1 MRHYLSIL
9 LTTLLMMTY
18 GQVLAVPQLE
28 IKLVLPETVYVG
40 FELEAIVRISNP
52 PEGELIKILWIRL
65 RTPWGSTPLEEV
77 DLEMPP
83 GTNLSQKISL
93 RIPLGAKA
101 PAFANLK
108 AIIRIYDF
116 EGAKQVTLESE
127 GVNVLVEKAT
137 PQVILEIDTNRQ
149 NLTPEEPFELF
160 VSYSIADY
168 PGEESPTL
176 DVFMNDTLIVDNLS
190 LSLFSD
196 SLNFNL
202 TAPKEEGTYE
212 IEAVLNYVVGEER
225 CKTTIYVSRKF
236 GFREEEAW
244 NQILLANQSLEF
256 ANALYNTA
264 KDQIEVP
271 DKAPLSIQFAE
282 IRISQALEAFQ
293 EANNSVFHLA
303 KESYN
308 ASVAAIEV
316 ILQAYQDEISI
327 LLENLNQTFEEHI
340 RILTKPEIENITS
353 ALQVAAEIKDKI
365 PYEPENAATLF
376 ETAVSEILKANS
388 TLNSAIS
395 KYRFRIK
402 ILSLFIL
409 TTITISFFG
418 VILMSK
424 SLFKKITSS

>member
-1 MRHYLSIL
+1 MRHYPSIL
-9 LTTLLMMTY
+9 LTILLMMTY
-18 GQVLAVPQLE
+18 GQVLAAPQIE

-40 FELEAIVRISNP
+40 FEFDAVVKISNP
-52 PEGELIKILWIRL
+52 PEGGLIKILWIRL

-77 DLEMPP
+77 GLEMPP

-116 EGAKQVTLESE
+116 EEAKQITIESE
-127 GVNVLVEKAT
+127 GVNVLVEKAS
-137 PQVILEIDTNRQ
+137 PQVILEVNTDRQ
-149 NLTPEEPFELF
+149 NLTPEEPFELL

-176 DVFMNDTLIVDNLS
+176 DVFMNDTIIVKNLS
-190 LSLFSD
+190 LSQLSD
-196 SLNFNL
+196 DLSFNL
-202 TAPKEEGTYE
+202 TAPNEEGLYE
-212 IEAVLNYVVGEER
+212 IEAVLNYIVGEER
-225 CKTTIYVSRKF
+225 RYTTIYVSRKF

-256 ANALYNTA
+256 ANALYNEA

-271 DKAPLSIQFAE
+271 EKAPLSIQFAE
-282 IRISQALEAFQ
+282 IRISQAIEAFQ

-303 KESYN
+303 RESYN
-308 ASVAAIEV
+308 ASVVAIEV

-327 LLENLNQTFEEHI
+327 LLENLNQTFKEHI
-340 RILTKPEIENITS
+340 TILTKYEIENITS
-353 ALQVAAEIKDKI
+353 ALQFAAELKDKI
-365 PYEPENAATLF
+365 PQEPENAATLF
-376 ETAVSEILKANS
+376 ETAVSEISKANL
-388 TLNSAIS
+388 TLNNAIS
-395 KYRFRIK
+395 KYRTKIK
-402 ILSLFIL
+402 ILSLLVL

-418 VILMSK
+418 VILMSR
-424 SLFKKITSS
+424 SLFRKIASS